1 MTMADLPWLLY
12 VAASVAVIAA
22 PGQDMILV
30 MSRGMALG
38 RRAGVITATGISTG
52 LVCHS
57 IIATFGLGAILV
69 ASDLAYTILKYVG
82 AAYLAYLGLRLIFS
96 NERRLDVAAA
106 RQASLS
112 RLFIEG
118 ALSNMSNPKVVLFY
132 FAFLPQFIPPEIAQP
147 ALTAFVLGFTF
158 AALTFLIKG
167 PVGYF
172 SGKLSAWLRARPN
185 VLAWIYRTSGI
196 VFLGL
201 GVRLLFEER

>member
-52 LVCHS
+52 LVAHS

-82 AAYLAYLGLRLIFS
+82 AAYLAYLGLRLILS
-96 NERRLDVAAA
+96 NETRLDVAAA
-106 RQASLS
+106 GQTPLP

-118 ALSNMSNPKVVLFY
+118 ALSNLSNPKVVLFY
-132 FAFLPQFIPPEIAQP
+132 FAFLPQFISPEIEQH

-167 PVGYF
+167 PVGFF
-172 SGKLSAWLRARPN
+172 SGSLSSWLRARPR
-185 VLAWIYRTSGI
+185 VLAWIYRGSGI

-201 GVRLLFEER
+201 GARLLFEER

>member
-30 MSRGMALG
+30 MSRGMTLG

-52 LVCHS
+52 LVAHS

-96 NERRLDVAAA
+96 NEQQLDVKAA
-106 RQASLS
+106 RQTSMP
-112 RLFIEG
+112 RLFVEG
-118 ALSNMSNPKVVLFY
+118 ALSNLSNPKVVLFY
-132 FAFLPQFIPPEIAQP
+132 FAFLPQFITPEIEQP

-172 SGKLSAWLRARPN
+172 SGTLSAWLRARPN
-185 VLAWIYRTSGI
+185 MLAWIYRTSGI

-201 GVRLLFEER
+201 GARLLFEER